1 MTAPPAPPGPPAVEE
16 PPLPE
21 GMSRVDALFAGEPP
35 RPPTPA
41 GPVLRKLTWLLVF
54 AIPLDALG
62 ILCWTGVPGAALTVW
77 AWLVADAEL
86 ARVEAGEYDAADAE
100 RLAGLR
106 TLASLAL
113 GFCVLSL
120 VVQIYLLNTPFY
132 ARIWE
137 AMGSV
142 LDAIGW

>member
-1 MTAPPAPPGPPAVEE
+1 MTAEHGPAALAE

-35 RPPTPA
+35 RAPTPA
-41 GPVLRKLTWLLVF
+41 GPVLRKMQWLLAI
-54 AIPLDALG
+54 AIPLDAAG

-86 ARVEAGEYDAADAE
+86 ARIEAGEYDSADAS
-100 RLAGLR
+100 RLVALR
-106 TLASLAL
+106 TVAAWTL

-120 VVQIYLLNTPFY
+120 VVQIYLLSSDFY
-132 ARIWE
+132 ARIWGAAMDLLT
-137 AMGSV
+137 AMGV
-142 LDAIGW
+142 